1 MNRLSLYIFKTL
13 LLLSAL
19 VTDGYGQSLKAPKLE
34 NGGLRMNWVYTK
46 QGYQLQQ
53 VQVNG
58 QQQWRSLSAVS
69 GQYTILYSKTQPG
82 MDAQV
87 IKDKKGVEV
96 SFPEPEYRYIIPT
109 WKANTSAVSLNKEGD
124 AISFYPQQCRS
135 EENTLVF
142 SQQTDVA
149 DIEAVWK
156 PDPVHMHDLRI
167 TIRLTARA
175 AGYYSIA
182 TPALT
187 VNDKKQFDWAVIPGI
202 FQGRAINNNF
212 VDAYAY
218 GHGIPDLPV
227 VVRERTAAALT
238 SILTSKEG
246 VTMAVT
252 AEPGTAR
259 HPWLSDKSTQSDWL
273 LGLSMINR
281 NGQLM
286 PTLYHPVLGQQK
298 SFLNKGESISFNFRF
313 TIQDKNWYPVY
324 QHVVNDVYRFDQ
336 LLHLKQTHLSLSQRM
351 EQLLRYVKNDSTSRW
366 RTFDYKGIII
376 GAQEYLGGVHGSEKD
391 AIKNADYGAMWM
403 LGTITGDS
411 ILQHT
416 RLPQALNFKL
426 AQQHTGEGF
435 FRGAAAGQYY
445 LYRSKRF
452 TEEWGAYTEP
462 IATTYYMMLDIGNVL
477 LFEPGHPKLKSE
489 LRLAADWLLAK
500 MKPEG
505 YWEVAYNNATQK
517 PMFTDQKDY
526 RPTFYGL
533 LVAYKILGD
542 KKYLD
547 AALRSA
553 DWFIKNAVDPGYF
566 LGVCGDAR
574 FAPDFATAQSAQAL
588 LDLYDITKQVRF
600 KQAAITTAQYY
611 TTSIYSHPI
620 PDRST
625 KKNGARSLEDWQIS
639 QVGLSFEHGGTL
651 GSANPSG
658 PILLASHAGM
668 FVRFFELTKDSLFLK
683 MARTAALAK
692 DAFVD
697 PATGVASYYWSAMN
711 KGAGPFPH
719 HAWWQVGWI
728 TDYLMSELSL
738 RSGGR
743 IAFPSGF
750 VTPKVG
756 PHKTFGFDAGKIFGE
771 QARLALM
778 DQLVSFNNPNIDY
791 LCALNLKTKK
801 FYLFVLNN
809 DDDAQKATL
818 QINSSRF
825 ITGRRLQ
832 LESISCLSADGKRI
846 PFSWGNQVNI
856 NPYGLQVYSFR
867 FD

>member
-1 MNRLSLYIFKTL
+1 MNRLSLYCFNLIV
-13 LLLSAL
+13 LLSVSFLPAYSQPL
-19 VTDGYGQSLKAPKLE
+19 SSPKLE
-34 NGGLRMNWVYTK
+34 NGALRVSWVYTN
-46 QGYQLQQ
+46 QGYRLQQ
-53 VQVNG
+53 VLVNRS
-58 QQQWRSLSAVS
+58 QNWRSLSGVL
-69 GQYTILYSKTQPG
+69 GQYTVLYSSGKPK
-82 MDAQV
+82 MDAQEV
-87 IKDKKGVEV
+87 KDENGREV
-96 SFPEPEYRYIIPT
+96 QFPEPEYRYIIPT
-109 WKANTSAVSLNKEGD
+109 WKANTSAVSLNKEGE
-124 AISFYPQQCRS
+124 AVSFYPQQCRA
-135 EENTLVF
+135 EGNTLVF
-142 SQQTDVA
+142 SQNTNVA
-149 DIEAVWK
+149 NVEATWK
-156 PDPVHMHDLRI
+156 LDPVHTNDLRV
-167 TIRLTARA
+167 TIRLTAGA

-187 VNDKKQFDWAVIPGI
+187 ANDKKQFEWAVIPGI
-202 FQGRAINNNF
+202 FQGKTINNNF
-212 VDAYAY
+212 TDAYAY
-218 GHGIPDLPV
+218 GHGIPGLPV

-238 SILTSKEG
+238 SIFTNKDGITL
-246 VTMAVT
+246 AAT

-273 LGLSMINR
+273 LGLSMVNR
-281 NGQLM
+281 NQQLT

-298 SFLNKGESISFNFRF
+298 SFLNKGASISFEFRF
-313 TIQDKNWYPVY
+313 TIEDKSWYPVY
-324 QHVVNDVYRFDQ
+324 QHVVNDVYRFDE
-336 LLHLKQTHLSLSQRM
+336 LLQLKQTHLSLSQRM
-351 EQLLRYVKNDSTSRW
+351 EQLLSYVKNDSTSRW
-366 RTFDYKGIII
+366 CTFDYKGSII

-391 AIKNADYGAMWM
+391 AVKNADYGAMWM

-426 AQQHTGEGF
+426 AQQHTADDF
-435 FRGAAAGQYY
+435 FKGAAAGQYY

-477 LFEPGHPKLKSE
+477 LFKPEHQQLKTE
-489 LRLAADWLLAK
+489 LRLAADWLLKK

-505 YWEVAYNNATQK
+505 FWEVAYNNATQK
-517 PMFTDQKDY
+517 PMFTDQRDY

-542 KKYLD
+542 QKYLD
-547 AALRSA
+547 AALKSA
-553 DWFIKNAVDPGYF
+553 DWFIKNAVNPGYF

-588 LDLYDITKQVRF
+588 LDLYDITKEIRF
-600 KQAAITTAQYY
+600 KKAAITTAQYY

-620 PDRST
+620 PDRSARKHGT
-625 KKNGARSLEDWQIS
+625 RSLEEWQIS

-668 FVRFFELTKDSLFLK
+668 FIRFFELTNDSLFLK

-743 IAFPSGF
+743 IGFPSGF

-756 PHKTFGFDAGKIFGE
+756 PHKTFGFGAGKIFGE

-778 DQLVSFNNPNIDY
+778 DQLVSFDNPNIDY
-791 LCALNLKTKK
+791 LCALNMKTKK
-801 FYLFVLNN
+801 LYLFVLNN
-809 DDDAQKATL
+809 DNESQRAAL
-818 QINSSRF
+818 HINPSRF
-825 ITGRRLQ
+825 IAGHRLQ
-832 LESISCLSADGKRI
+832 LESVGCLSAAGKRI
-846 PFSWGNQVNI
+846 PFSWGDQVNI
-856 NPYGLQVYSFR
+856 SPYGLQVYSFQ